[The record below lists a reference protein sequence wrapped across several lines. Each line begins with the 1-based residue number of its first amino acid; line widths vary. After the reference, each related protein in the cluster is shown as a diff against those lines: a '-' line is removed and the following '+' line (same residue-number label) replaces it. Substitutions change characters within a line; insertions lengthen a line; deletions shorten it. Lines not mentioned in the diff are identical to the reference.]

1 MTTTSLPQ
9 DSSSIIA
16 DVEAYISEL
25 PEKRRRKRTHAEI
38 YEPDQTPEIENYVAD
53 SELEPDSEAL
63 AEFRRLLR
71 QLRQARSDV
80 VAEVITAK
88 IYKLLDLPLD
98 GGR

>member
-1 MTTTSLPQ
+1 MTPTSLPQ
-9 DSSSIIA
+9 DPAGIIA
-16 DVEAYISEL
+16 DVESFFDSL

-38 YEPDQTPEIENYVAD
+38 YEPDQTPESENYVTG
-53 SELEPDSEAL
+53 SEPEPDSEAL

-71 QLRQARSDV
+71 QLRQALSDV